1 MVQTSDAGIRLKL
14 GWLLAGRLIIST
26 VLLGSAAFG
35 EVVSPG
41 VLPSES
47 FFWLIAVTYA
57 LSIVYG
63 LTFKAALRHRWLV
76 DAQLALDALSVSIFV
91 YLTGGI
97 TSYFSSLYALPIIAA
112 STLQLRRGGLLLAT
126 FTSIVYAGLVW
137 SQYFGEANFF
147 TSMWLPHPVMVLPS
161 MRMAGYTICFNLFGF
176 FAVAWLSGSLA
187 EGLQRADARLLRASS
202 EIADWQ
208 AFNQHVID
216 SLTSGLATTDRTG
229 RVLTFNRAA
238 EAITGFR
245 SVSVIGR
252 NMSDVL
258 ALPPEF
264 ARALERDLDGDRS
277 RRVELNHRLPDG
289 GRIEIGMSATHL
301 VTPGGRAGFLL
312 TFQDVT
318 NLRKLERNALLQQ
331 RMAAVGEMAA
341 GIAHEIRNPL
351 AAMSGSIQILRQ
363 ELPLSPDQ
371 AQLIAIVL
379 RESERLNET
388 IRSFLAYARPQRFS
402 IATVDVR
409 RVLTDT
415 ALLLRN
421 SAEVHEGHQVDLD
434 VPDEPVTFEADE
446 GQLRQIVWNLATNG
460 LQAMEQG
467 GRLCLIARNEPGRA
481 GDDQARV
488 LLEVEDE
495 GMGIAPEEVEEIF
508 QPFHGNFSRGS
519 GLGLSIVHRIVSDY
533 NGAIQ
538 VKSIQGSGTR
548 VTVSLPVRAISAAA
562 S

>member
-1 MVQTSDAGIRLKL
+1 MTTMPDAGIRRKL
-14 GWLLAGRLIIST
+14 GWLLAGRLLIST
-26 VLLGSAAFG
+26 VLLGSAAMG

-47 FFWLIAVTYA
+47 FFWLIAATYG

-126 FTSIVYAGLVW
+126 LTSIVYVGLVW
-137 SQYFGEANFF
+137 SQYFGYQNGFA
-147 TSMWLPHPVMVLPS
+147 SMWLPRSMMALPS
-161 MRMAGYTICFNLFGF
+161 LRMAGYTVCFNLFGF

-202 EIADWQ
+202 EIADLQ

-277 RRVELNHRLPDG
+277 RRAELTHRLPLG

-318 NLRKLERNALLQQ
+318 NLRKLERDALMQQ

-351 AAMSGSIQILRQ
+351 ASMSGSIQILRQ
-363 ELPLSPDQ
+363 ELPLSAEQD
-371 AQLIAIVL
+371 QLIAIVL

-421 SAEVHEGHQVDLD
+421 SAEVREGHVVDVD
-434 VPDEPVTFEADE
+434 VPDELVTFEADE

-460 LQAMEQG
+460 LRAMEGG
-467 GRLCLIARNEPGRA
+467 GRLCLSARNEVAVP

-538 VKSIQGSGTR
+538 VKSIPGNGTR
-548 VTVSLPVRAISAAA
+548 VTVSLPVRAISAVAT
-562 S
+562 